1 MKHPQHILAV
11 EAFPFVKQ
19 LGLRNGFNRVREQ
32 EFIDAT
38 RLHLISGLRDI
49 LDNRK
54 TGREEI
60 VGLIDYLANLHGIE
74 LDYKSV
80 PPINYLGD
88 RTKLQLLPYRVLR
101 FIIDGVYF
109 YFMYQRGK
117 GVGESRLAGND
128 SVGYGGHVDHADLLT
143 IGDMKLLASE
153 QGEEIDEITEEEH
166 STVDVIST
174 LTLAGDREFE
184 QEVILRDAEGN
195 DVTRKL
201 MPVLFQR
208 FEGLIWDQSN
218 DVGHLHLGIVSI
230 IDIPEGITAVPRE
243 AQLLPRLSMTAD
255 EILAN
260 PAAESWT
267 KIVAK
272 AMLDEAA

>member
-19 LGLRNGFNRVREQ
+19 LGLRNGFNRVRE
-32 EFIDAT
+32 EDFFAAT
-38 RLHLISGLRDI
+38 RIHLISGLRDV

-60 VGLIDYLANLHGIE
+60 IGLIDYLANIHGIE

-101 FIIDGVYF
+101 FIVDGTYF

-128 SVGYGGHVDHADLLT
+128 SIGYGGHMDHADLLT
-143 IGDMKLLASE
+143 QGDMLYNEEASN
-153 QGEEIDEITEEEH
+153 ITEEQH
-166 STVDVIST
+166 STIAFEDTFALS
-174 LTLAGDREFE
+174 GDREFE

-195 DVTRKL
+195 DVTAAL
-201 MPVLFQR
+201 MHTLER
-208 FEGLIWDQSN
+208 SFEGLILDHSN
-218 DVGHLHLGIVSI
+218 DVGHLHLGIVHVY
-230 IDIPEGITAVPRE
+230 DIPEGITAVPRE
-243 AQLLPRLSMTAD
+243 EQLLPRPAVTAA
-255 EILAN
+255 EILSN
-260 PAAESWT
+260 EAAESWT
-267 KIVAK
+267 RIVAK
-272 AMLDEAA
+272 AMVERHGH

>member
-19 LGLRNGFNRVREQ
+19 LGLRNGFNHVFEDDYLAAVR
-32 EFIDAT
+32 T
-38 RLHLISGLRDI
+38 HLISGLRDV

-60 VGLIDYLANLHGIE
+60 IGLIDYLANLHGIE

-80 PPINYLGD
+80 PPIKYLGD

-101 FIIDGVYF
+101 TFIDGTYY

-128 SVGYGGHVDHADLLT
+128 SVGYGGHVDHADFMSE
-143 IGDMKLLASE
+143 GDLKLVAKE
-153 QGEEIDEITEEEH
+153 AGADVGEITEEAY
-166 STVDVIST
+166 STVDVVATLSISS
-174 LTLAGDREFE
+174 GREFD
-184 QEVILRDAEGN
+184 QEVMLLNDEGAELTERLA
-195 DVTRKL
+195 VEPK
-201 MPVLFQR
+201 FK
-208 FEGLIWDQSN
+208 GLIWDQSD

-230 IDIPEGITAVPRE
+230 IDIPSGITAVPRE
-243 AQLLPRLSMTAD
+243 AQLLARPMATAQQ
-255 EILAN
+255 ILDN
-260 PAAESWT
+260 PNIENWT
-267 KIVAK
+267 RIVAQ
-272 AMLDEAA
+272 ALLEAE